1 MTSWLLAPRDSLM
14 VQDGRPCYAGQSLRS
29 LDFPWPSSLAGFIR
43 STIGRDPKTGEFKL
57 TPEKARQIEVKGPL
71 LVQFDPHNEKAPPVY
86 YAPAPQDVLWHT
98 SADEPAVSKRYRLTP
113 IDDSKL
119 PNGCAHDLQGKGLRL
134 LDLVSNERPKGKQTQ
149 GEPFWRWD
157 DLEAWLL
164 NPIQAPD
171 TPAKDFGLSQLV
183 REKRTHVAINH
194 ETQTAED
201 SKLFGTEMLRFTR
214 RIEKT
219 GKAARYEHYALAFA
233 CDDAR
238 LKAGIG
244 CLGGE
249 RRLSMLS
256 ASSTPLPPFPEDRFP
271 KDKKLLRVILL
282 TPAIFKQGF
291 RPTDPPDATL
301 IAAAVGRPSVISG
314 WDMAAT
320 NQKGTKGAPKATRR
334 MAPAGSVY
342 WFQLNDGIDPVA
354 WARSRWMT
362 SLCDDEQDKRDGFGL
377 CVVGVAE

>member
-29 LDFPWPSSLAGFIR
+29 LDFPWPSSLAGFVR
-43 STIGRDPKTGEFKL
+43 TTVGRHPKTGEFQLDPKDAL
-57 TPEKARQIEVKGPL
+57 RIEVKGPL
-71 LVQFDPHNEKAPPVY
+71 LARFNPNDEKAPPVY
-86 YAPAPQDVLWHT
+86 YAPAPLDVLWQKPDND
-98 SADEPAVSKRYRLTP
+98 SDILMRYRLKP
-113 IDDSKL
+113 DENSEL
-119 PNGCAHDLQGKGLRL
+119 PAGYTHDLQGKGLRL
-134 LDLVSNERPKGKQTQ
+134 LDLVSDERPKGKPTS
-149 GEPFWRWD
+149 GVPFWRWD

-164 NPIQAPD
+164 SPITQPD
-171 TPAKDFGLSQLV
+171 EPPKTFGLSQLV
-183 REKRTHVAINH
+183 REKRTHVAIDP

-214 RIEKT
+214 RIEGD
-219 GKAARYEHYALAFA
+219 GKQKKYEHYALAFS
-233 CDDAR
+233 CDDKR
-238 LKAGIG
+238 LKAGVG

-256 ASSTPLPPFPEDRFP
+256 ASSAPLPPFPEDRFP
-271 KDKKLLRVILL
+271 KDKTLLRVILL

-291 RPTDPPDATL
+291 RPADPPDATL
-301 IAAAVGRPSVISG
+301 VAAAVGRPSIISG

-320 NQKGTKGAPKATRR
+320 NQRGKKGAPKATRR
-334 MAPAGSVY
+334 MAPAGSAY
-342 WFQLNDGIDPVA
+342 WFQLNDGVDPVA

-377 CVVGVAE
+377 CVVGVA